1 MQIDF
6 DIFDSLCSEKGKS
19 QSAAAEEA
27 GVSKN
32 AIGRWRSGE
41 VIPSKASIKKIADYF
56 GVSVNHLLGVE
67 NKKNPATDEGN
78 GISEKKAGLI
88 KKVMQMSD
96 DELEKLEMLL
106 RIVESK

>member
-1 MQIDF
+1 MGLSKSSSQKWAQ
-6 DIFDSLCSEKGKS
+6 SLPTAPALKKL
-19 QSAAAEEA
+19 AEYFE
-27 GVSKN
+27 VST
-32 AIGRWRSGE
+32 
-41 VIPSKASIKKIADYF
+41 DY
-56 GVSVNHLLGVE
+56 LLGVE
-67 NKKNPATDEGN
+67 QKNPATENGN